1 MPFEK
6 EDNRINRVGRPK
18 GSMNKATAEIREK
31 YLQLIQNNFETLET
45 DLKTLR
51 SAERIK
57 AIIELSKFVL
67 PTLKATEM
75 NLNSTDNFEPILIEW
90 KSEQQMN

>member
-18 GSMNKATAEIREK
+18 GSTNKATAEIREK
-31 YLQLIQNNFETLET
+31 YLELIQNNFETLES
-45 DLKTLR
+45 DLKALR

-75 NLNSTDNFEPILIEW
+75 NLNSTDNFKPILIEW
-90 KSEQQMN
+90 KSEQ

>member
-57 AIIELSKFVL
+57 AIIELSKFIL

-75 NLNSTDNFEPILIEW
+75 NLNSTDNFKPILIEW
-90 KSEQQMN
+90 KSEQ

>member
-1 MPFEK
+1 MPFTTDDK
-6 EDNRINRVGRPK
+6 RINRVGRPK
-18 GSMNKATAEIREK
+18 GSMNKATQEIRQK
-31 YLQLIQNNFETLET
+31 YLELIQNNFETLET
-45 DLKTLR
+45 DLRSLR

-75 NLNSTDNFEPILIEW
+75 SLSNETKFQAIEIEL
-90 KSEQQMN
+90 K

>member
-1 MPFEK
+1 MPFK
-6 EDNRINRVGRPK
+6 KNDPRINRGGRPV
-18 GSMNKATAEIREK
+18 GSKNNATTEIRKK
-31 YLQLIQNNFETLET
+31 YLELIENNFEQLET

-51 SAERIK
+51 SSERIK

-75 NLNSTDNFEPILIEW
+75 NLNSGSNFKPIEIKLS
-90 KSEQQMN
+90 KVQ

>member
-1 MPFEK
+1 MPFATDDK
-6 EDNRINRVGRPK
+6 RINRVGRPK
-18 GSMNKATAEIREK
+18 GSMNKATQEIRQK
-31 YLQLIQNNFETLET
+31 YLELIQNNFEQLET
-45 DLKTLR
+45 DLRSLR

-75 NLNSTDNFEPILIEW
+75 NLNSGSNFKPITIEW
-90 KSEQQMN
+90 KSNQ

>member
-1 MPFEK
+1 MPFEA
-6 EDNRINRVGRPK
+6 EDKRINKGGRPK

-75 NLNSTDNFEPILIEW
+75 NLNSTDNFKPILIEW
-90 KSEQQMN
+90 KSEQ

>member
-31 YLQLIQNNFETLET
+31 YLELIQNNFETLEN
-45 DLKTLR
+45 DLRTLR

-75 NLNSTDNFEPILIEW
+75 NLNSTDNFKPILIEW
-90 KSEQQMN
+90 KSEQ

>member
-18 GSMNKATAEIREK
+18 GSTNKATAEIREK
-31 YLQLIQNNFETLET
+31 YLELIQNNFETLES

-75 NLNSTDNFEPILIEW
+75 NLNSTDNFKPILIEW
-90 KSEQQMN
+90 KSEQ

>member
-75 NLNSTDNFEPILIEW
+75 NLNSTDNFKPILIEW
-90 KSEQQMN
+90 KSEQ